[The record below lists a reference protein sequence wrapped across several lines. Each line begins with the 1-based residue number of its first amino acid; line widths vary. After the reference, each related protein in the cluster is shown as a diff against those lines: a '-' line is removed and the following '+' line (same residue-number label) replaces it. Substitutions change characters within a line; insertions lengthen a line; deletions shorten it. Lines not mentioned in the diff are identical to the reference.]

1 MLRQT
6 IIRTVLVT
14 GFIAVIFA
22 QWASADR
29 VTEAKLR
36 FEQGANLIK
45 SSEVR
50 KGLNEM
56 LISNRLAPNPNTL
69 LNVARS
75 LEYLRYYEYAYLV
88 YDEYLREDSIS
99 EADRKQ
105 ALQGSKGLDNES
117 PVYLLKLTRRTQ
129 SFT

>member
-99 EADRKQ
+99 GTANKHCRR
-105 ALQGSKGLDNES
+105 SKGLDNES
-117 PVYLLKLTRRTQ
+117 PVYLLKLTCRTQ